1 VNIDKLVAAIMLA
14 SLTFGAGLQV
24 DRAHLVDLFKQ
35 IGLLERALLANCVI
49 VPALG
54 VGIAKLFHLPTDVAI
69 GFLLMAIAPGVPFVL
84 ASVRKRGGRL
94 SLAVALAI
102 MLPLISIVTVPLT
115 AAFVLP
121 AGASAHI
128 PLARFLLTLILFQFV
143 PLMLGILVGARN
155 TNLAERLTRP
165 SQIVFFA
172 AAIVLIAMLAQKI
185 GESAALVYGS
195 NGLWAILSLVILS
208 LGVGWILGGPARE
221 DRRILAIGTAL
232 RNIGL
237 GAVIATVDFRA
248 PQVAATV
255 IMYFVIQFAA
265 TTILGVYY
273 TKTARSAAA

>member
-1 VNIDKLVAAIMLA
+1 
-14 SLTFGAGLQV
+14 
-24 DRAHLVDLFKQ
+24 
-35 IGLLERALLANCVI
+35 
-49 VPALG
+49 
-54 VGIAKLFHLPTDVAI
+54 
-69 GFLLMAIAPGVPFVL
+69 
-84 ASVRKRGGRL
+84 
-94 SLAVALAI
+94 
-102 MLPLISIVTVPLT
+102 
-115 AAFVLP
+115 
-121 AGASAHI
+121 
-128 PLARFLLTLILFQFV
+128 
-143 PLMLGILVGARN
+143 
-155 TNLAERLTRP
+155 
-165 SQIVFFA
+165 
-172 AAIVLIAMLAQKI
+172 MLAQKI

-255 IMYFVIQFAA
+255 IMYFVIQFVE